1 MPSTSIYVRE
11 VFYKRLQ
18 AIAEDLGLT
27 VTGVISEA
35 VEYALSDEKDFV
47 KAIEEELP
55 EEYEASESESEGSEE
70 EGESEEE
77 EEEED

>member
-1 MPSTSIYVRE
+1 MPTTSIYVKE

-27 VTGVISEA
+27 VGGVITEA

-47 KAIEEELP
+47 EAIAEELP
-55 EEYEASESESEGSEE
+55 EESETSEE
-70 EGESEEE
+70 EPSEEE
-77 EEEED
+77 PEEESGED